1 MKRRQRLGFLAGIFM
16 ALILAMTLQ
25 GQTVTT
31 PDLQGIPGRN
41 GWTVL
46 NRTVT
51 IHEAN
56 GKTVVEFDAKPGDGM
71 ARLDGLS
78 FGEGEIECDIL
89 GRSAPVQGSFLGIA
103 FGVQSAEAFDAVY
116 FRPFNF
122 RAEDPA
128 RRAHSVQYISHPDW
142 TWGRLRQERPG
153 QFEKPLEPAPD
164 GDRWF
169 HVRIVVSAGK
179 VSVFVDG
186 ATEPCLDVDRLSGPR
201 KGAVA
206 LWVGNNSPG
215 RFANLKIKS

>member
-1 MKRRQRLGFLAGIFM
+1 MKRPDRTGSLGGIFLALFFVM
-16 ALILAMTLQ
+16 SLQ
-25 GQTVTT
+25 GQTVTA
-31 PDLQGIPGRN
+31 PDLKGIPGGQ

-46 NRTVT
+46 GRTVT
-51 IHEAN
+51 VHEED
-56 GKTVVEFDAKPGDGM
+56 GRTVAEFDGKPGDGM

-78 FGEGEIECDIL
+78 FSEGEIECDIQ

-103 FGVQSAEAFDAVY
+103 FGVKSAEAYDAVY

-122 RAEDPA
+122 RSEDPA

-142 TWGRLRQERPG
+142 TWSRLRQERPG
-153 QFEKPLEPAPD
+153 QFEKAIEPAPD
-164 GDRWF
+164 GDRWL
-169 HVRIVVSAGK
+169 HVRIVVGAAK

-186 ATEPCLDVDRLSGPR
+186 AEEPCLSVDRLSGPR

>member
-1 MKRRQRLGFLAGIFM
+1 MKRRRRLGFLAGMFM
-16 ALILAMTLQ
+16 ASILAMTLQ

-31 PDLQGIPGRN
+31 PDLKAITGGK

-46 NRTVT
+46 NRTVAV
-51 IHEAN
+51 HEEA
-56 GKTVVEFDAKPGDGM
+56 GRAVAEFDAKPGDGM
-71 ARLDGLS
+71 ARLDGPS
-78 FGEGEIECDIL
+78 FSEGEIECDIL
-89 GRSAPVQGSFLGIA
+89 GRSVPVQGSFLGIA
-103 FGVQSAEAFDAVY
+103 FGIQSAEAYDAVY

-122 RAEDPA
+122 RAGDPA

-142 TWGRLRQERPG
+142 TWGRLRQERPE
-153 QFEKPLEPAPD
+153 QYEKPLEPAPD

-169 HVRIVVSAGK
+169 HVRIVVGAAK

-186 ATEPCLDVDRLSGPR
+186 ASEPCLTVDRLSGPR

-215 RFANLKIKS
+215 RFSNLKIKS